1 MIFNELQM
9 IAIAK
14 LAKAMIAADGKVEKA
29 ELAAMAL
36 EFTRFGVSPDALDR
50 ILSNADSMESGTA
63 ISIISLMNEAQKKYV
78 TGYLAF
84 IMAADGEVA
93 DSEVSM
99 WGLISKLANLPTM
112 TIGQALAFWKNN

>member
-1 MIFNELQM
+1 MTFNELQM

-14 LAKAMIAADGKVEKA
+14 LAKAMIAADGKVEKT

-84 IMAADGEVA
+84 VMAADGEVA
-93 DSEVSM
+93 DTEVSM
-99 WGLISKLANLPTM
+99 WSLISKLANLPTM

>member
-1 MIFNELQM
+1 MTFNELQM

-14 LAKAMIAADGKVEKA
+14 LAKAMIAADGKVEKT

-84 IMAADGEVA
+84 VMAADGEVA
-93 DSEVSM
+93 DTAVSM
-99 WGLISKLANLPTM
+99 WSLISKLANLPTM

>member
-14 LAKAMIAADGKVEKA
+14 LAKAMIAADGKVEKT

-36 EFTRFGVSPDALDR
+36 EFTKFGVLHDALNR
-50 ILSNADSMESGTA
+50 ILSNADSMEYGTA
-63 ISIISLMNEAQKKYV
+63 IAIVSLMDDAQKKYV

-84 IMAADGEVA
+84 IMAADGEIA
-93 DSEVSM
+93 DSEVATWS
-99 WGLISKLANLPTM
+99 LISTLAKLPTM
-112 TIGQALAFWKNN
+112 TIGQALEFWKNN

>member
-1 MIFNELQM
+1 M
-9 IAIAK
+9 
-14 LAKAMIAADGKVEKA
+14 EKA

-63 ISIISLMNEAQKKYV
+63 ISIISLINEAQKKYV

-84 IMAADGEVA
+84 IMAADGEIA
-93 DSEVSM
+93 DSEVAM
-99 WGLISKLANLPTM
+99 WSLISTLATLPTM
-112 TIGQALAFWKNN
+112 TIGQALAFWKDN

>member
-1 MIFNELQM
+1 MTFNELQM

-93 DSEVSM
+93 DTKVSM
-99 WGLISKLANLPTM
+99 WSLISKLANLPTM

>member
-1 MIFNELQM
+1 MTFNELQM

-14 LAKAMIAADGKVEKA
+14 LAKAMIAADGKVEKT

-93 DSEVSM
+93 DTEVSM
-99 WGLISKLANLPTM
+99 WSLISKLANLPTM

>member
-14 LAKAMIAADGKVEKA
+14 LAKAMIAADGKVEKT

-36 EFTRFGVSPDALDR
+36 EFTKFGVSHDALNR
-50 ILSNADSMESGTA
+50 ILSNADSMEYGTA
-63 ISIISLMNEAQKKYV
+63 IAIVSLMDDAQKKYV

-84 IMAADGEVA
+84 IMEADGEIA
-93 DSEVSM
+93 DSEVAM
-99 WGLISKLANLPTM
+99 WSLISTLATLPTM
-112 TIGQALAFWKNN
+112 TIGQALEFWKNN

>member
-1 MIFNELQM
+1 MTFNELQM

-29 ELAAMAL
+29 ELSAMAL

-93 DSEVSM
+93 DTEVSM
-99 WGLISKLANLPTM
+99 WSLISKLANLPTM
-112 TIGQALAFWKNN
+112 TIGQAFAFWKNN

>member
-1 MIFNELQM
+1 MTFNELQM

-93 DSEVSM
+93 DTEVSM
-99 WGLISKLANLPTM
+99 WSLISKLANLPTM